1 MKISNLIRGGNWGP
15 WLSLF
20 CAFLLTLLANPTH
33 QALSQ
38 GTPWIAEPRTGSV
51 SVSYFN
57 QNATEFF
64 RGTETVK
71 GPLAATDASL
81 GQNTIWI
88 HANYALS
95 DAVGLDLQTAW
106 AQSYV
111 DGAVGPSG
119 GQENYSGLYDTELS
133 VTWRFVDELVE
144 NNLPSI
150 AVRFSATISGGYDT
164 GYINSLGDGGNSL
177 EWSLI
182 AGKFFN
188 RIGGSAEVGFR
199 QRGSTTVNAS
209 AVGAVEGDEID
220 IPSELFANVW
230 VFVPLGNRFRL
241 GANYRLTNATSGID
255 IGGEGFSPSR
265 FPGLEED
272 SQIVAGQLFAD
283 VFKSVSA
290 HALFGSVIGGRNTA
304 KSTVFGFGL
313 SVGLGGGFGGGL

>member
-1 MKISNLIRGGNWGP
+1 MKISNLLRGRWI
-15 WLSLF
+15 SLPALYYSIF
-20 CAFLLTLLANPTH
+20 FVLLVCPARTAF
-33 QALSQ
+33 SQ

-51 SVSYFN
+51 SISYFN

-71 GPLAATDASL
+71 GPLAATNASL
-81 GQNTIWI
+81 GQNTVWI
-88 HANYALS
+88 NANYALN
-95 DAVGLDLQTAW
+95 DAIGVDLQTAW

-119 GQENYSGLYDTELS
+119 GEENYSGLFDTQLS

-144 NNLPSI
+144 NLPSMALRI
-150 AVRFSATISGGYDT
+150 GVTVPGGYDT
-164 GYINSLGDGGNSL
+164 GYINSLGDGANSL

-182 AGKFFN
+182 VGKFFSS
-188 RIGGSAEVGFR
+188 IGGSAEFGFR

-209 AVGAVEGDEID
+209 AVGAVEGDDVD
-220 IPSELFANVW
+220 IPSEIFANVW
-230 VFVPLGNRFRL
+230 IFVPLGNRFRL

-265 FPGLEED
+265 FPSLEED
-272 SQIVAGQLFAD
+272 AHILAGQLFVD
-283 VFKSVSA
+283 VFSSVSA
-290 HALFGSVIGGRNTA
+290 HALFGSVVGGRNTA
-304 KSTVFGFGL
+304 KSTVFGFGV